1 MGLQSFQRKKTCYDR
16 GGDSLYS
23 VILDGIQTAYEVAA
37 PMLMFCQGMMMLEIA
52 HAVFGLVKS
61 GIMAPTLQVEY

>member
-1 MGLQSFQRKKTCYDR
+1 
-16 GGDSLYS
+16 
-23 VILDGIQTAYEVAA
+23 
-37 PMLMFCQGMMMLEIA
+37 MLMFCQGMMMLEIA